1 MVGVITLSTIPAKHS
16 PHGLIIMTGVR
27 KEAVGGLL
35 PARSESVPSA
45 AAEAILAE
53 QVEQFQSRGFTVLR
67 GVLSAAEVA
76 EVRARL
82 DVRVAAKL
90 TAQLTAQPGV
100 LEGKPA
106 TGNERVAVGCG
117 ISIGGPADSADIGFP
132 GLLAAA
138 PEVAELLIK
147 PFLLNPRLLDLAE
160 RVMGPFVQGDG
171 FYVVGTPPAQLTGRA
186 TGVASRPELL
196 AEAAGWHRDAY
207 NHHDMWRN
215 NPGYAGDLADGGQP
229 FTPPLAAHMLCYLQ
243 DMDGPGGPLLAVP
256 GSHRSAFGDKPA
268 GAEEEEAVVVVDAK
282 AGDAVFFHCDM
293 LHSGSANRAD
303 HAWRY
308 MVTSFVVRAG
318 LPHRDDFTASPLVR
332 ALVAEAE
339 ARGDRRVLRFFAAD
353 AADGGPLRRE
363 QEQWRAAVDEERRL
377 LRPAL

>member
-1 MVGVITLSTIPAKHS
+1 MMAEF
-16 PHGLIIMTGVR
+16 R
-27 KEAVGGLL
+27 QEAAEYLL
-35 PARSESVPSA
+35 PTRNNSA
-45 AAEAILAE
+45 PTAAEETILVE
-53 QVEQFQSRGFTVLR
+53 QVEQFQNHGFTVLR
-67 GVLSAAEVA
+67 DVLNAGEVA
-76 EVRARL
+76 ETRARL
-82 DVRVAAKL
+82 DVLIAAKL
-90 TAQLTAQPGV
+90 AAQLDE

-106 TGNERVAVGCG
+106 TGEALAATGRT
-117 ISIGGPADSADIGFP
+117 ISIGGPTDSASIGFP

-138 PEVAELLIK
+138 PEVAQPLIK

-171 FYVVGTPPAQLTGRA
+171 FYVVGTPPTQLTGKA
-186 TGVASRPELL
+186 TGIASRQELL

-207 NHHDMWRN
+207 NHHDRWRSD
-215 NPGYAGDLADGGQP
+215 PGYADDLADGGQP
-229 FTPPLAAHMLCYLQ
+229 FTPPLASHMLCYLQ

-256 GSHRSAFGDKPA
+256 GSHRSAFGDKPT
-268 GAEEEEAVVVVDAK
+268 GDDEKAVVAVDAK
-282 AGDAVFFHCDM
+282 AGDVVFFHCDM

-303 HAWRY
+303 YDWRY

-318 LPHRDDFTASPLVR
+318 LPHRDDFTSPPLVR

-339 ARGDRRVLRFFAAD
+339 LRGDRRVRRFFAAD

-363 QEQWRAAVDEERRL
+363 ERQWRAAIDEERQL

>member
-1 MVGVITLSTIPAKHS
+1 MDVAMAK
-16 PHGLIIMTGVR
+16 VQQ
-27 KEAVGGLL
+27 EAGGTDLL
-35 PARSESVPSA
+35 PARSKSVPSA

-53 QVEQFQSRGFTVLR
+53 QVEQFRSHGFTVLR
-67 GVLSAAEVA
+67 GVLSADEVA
-76 EVRARL
+76 EARTRL
-82 DVRVAAKL
+82 DVRMAAKL
-90 TAQLTAQPGV
+90 TAQLNRP
-100 LEGKPA
+100 EGQSA
-106 TGNERVAVGCG
+106 TGAEQATTGRS

-138 PEVAELLIK
+138 PEIAELLIK

-171 FYVVGTPPAQLTGRA
+171 FYVAGTPPAQLSGRA
-186 TGVASRPELL
+186 TGVATRQELL

-207 NHHDMWRN
+207 SHHRMWRD
-215 NPGYAGDLADGGQP
+215 NPGYADDLADGSQP

-256 GSHRSAFGDKPA
+256 GSHRSTIGDKPT
-268 GAEEEEAVVVVDAK
+268 GAEAEAVVAVDAK

-303 HAWRY
+303 LAWRY

-318 LPHRDDFTASPLVR
+318 LPHRDDFTAPLVR

-339 ARGDRRVLRFFAAD
+339 ACGDRRVPRFFAAD
-353 AADGGPLRRE
+353 SAHGGPLRRE

-377 LRPAL
+377 LQ

>member
-1 MVGVITLSTIPAKHS
+1 MA
-16 PHGLIIMTGVR
+16 GVR
-27 KEAVGGLL
+27 QEAVGGLL

-76 EVRARL
+76 EARARL
-82 DVRVAAKL
+82 DVQMAAKL
-90 TAQLTAQPGV
+90 AAQLGE

-106 TGNERVAVGCG
+106 TGEKLAAAGG
-117 ISIGGPADSADIGFP
+117 SISIGGPADSAAIGFP

-147 PFLLNPRLLDLAE
+147 PFLLSPRLLDLAE

-171 FYVVGTPPAQLTGRA
+171 FYVVGTPPAQLTGQA

-215 NPGYAGDLADGGQP
+215 NPGYADDLADGGQP

-243 DMDGPGGPLLAVP
+243 DMDGPGGPLLVVP
-256 GSHRSAFGDKPA
+256 GSHRSAFGDKPT
-268 GAEEEEAVVVVDAK
+268 GAEEEAVVPVDAK
-282 AGDAVFFHCDM
+282 AGDVVFFHCDM

-303 HAWRY
+303 YAWRY

-318 LPHRDDFTASPLVR
+318 LPHRDDFTAPLVR

-339 ARGDRRVLRFFAAD
+339 AQGDRRVPRFFAAD
-353 AADGGPLRRE
+353 AADGGPLQRE

-377 LRPAL
+377 LRPSL

>member
-1 MVGVITLSTIPAKHS
+1 
-16 PHGLIIMTGVR
+16 MTKLTPEIG
-27 KEAVGGLL
+27 GGLL
-35 PARSESVPSA
+35 PARSKTVPSA
-45 AAEAILAE
+45 ADEAILAE
-53 QVEQFQSRGFTVLR
+53 QVEQFQNSGFAVLR
-67 GVLSAAEVA
+67 EVLSAAEVA

-82 DVRVAAKL
+82 DVRMAAKL
-90 TAQLTAQPGV
+90 TAQLNVAARGQPTIGADHASA
-100 LEGKPA
+100 GR
-106 TGNERVAVGCG
+106 N
-117 ISIGGPADSADIGFP
+117 ISIGGPTDSADIGFP

-171 FYVVGTPPAQLTGRA
+171 FYVVGSPPAQLTGRA
-186 TGVASRPELL
+186 TGVAFRQELL
-196 AEAAGWHRDAY
+196 ANAVGWHRDAY
-207 NHHDMWRN
+207 SHHRMWRD
-215 NPGYAGDLADGGQP
+215 NPGYAENLADGRQP
-229 FTPPLAAHMLCYLQ
+229 YTPPLAAHMLCYLQ

-256 GSHRSAFGDKPA
+256 GSHRSAIGDKPR
-268 GAEEEEAVVVVDAK
+268 GAEAEAVVPVDAK

-303 HAWRY
+303 LGWRY

-318 LPHRDDFTASPLVR
+318 LPHRDDFTAPLVR

-339 ARGDRRVLRFFAAD
+339 AQGDRRVPRFFAAD
-353 AADGGPLRRE
+353 AADGGPLQRE

-377 LRPAL
+377 LRPSL